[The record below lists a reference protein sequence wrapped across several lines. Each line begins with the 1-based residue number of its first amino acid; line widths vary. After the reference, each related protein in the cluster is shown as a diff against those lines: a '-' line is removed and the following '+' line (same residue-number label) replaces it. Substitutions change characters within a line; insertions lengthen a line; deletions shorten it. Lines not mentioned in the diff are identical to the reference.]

1 MGGYIYYKGDKYG
14 SGEDSKLKAI
24 NIDRF
29 LENNFETDEERLAFI
44 DDWNQGGATITKD
57 NEGYVLVPASND
69 MWIENA
75 VMVDTQGDGIKI
87 NTDPEIIKVRVNNGV
102 ERIYSNESVETCIL
116 EGLRW
121 FILPVRQ
128 ESLYTN
134 ASQTQSIN
142 RFVAPTSQSVLVE
155 QACENLEEIEDR
167 TPEQELDL
175 ISLTKLK
182 NFINDENV
190 NKYIYQDFIYLGQ
203 NTSNTTIKNVGT
215 AVLYSVYFKGID
227 SSGHYTYSLAEKQ
240 HNLNWRDDSYHPFEY
255 GSIVF
260 SEKPDIVGIV
270 PILHT
275 VNLLKEPQILYS
287 TGPNDETL
295 VSEKIN
301 ENKYFIKYSDTYL
314 TKDIIKT
321 NPNNGTLD
329 GLIIN
334 IKEGAFMICIEE
346 EDNKAIF
353 YQVSDSPLVRQLS
366 SSSNGN
372 LFRWYWIGLK
382 KQGDNYK
389 VLRCVDSS
397 LRNNF
402 SSTMPVFKTEYSTL
416 QSLTSKTQPVDWEEK
431 ARDLYGIDG

>member
-14 SGEDSKLKAI
+14 GGEDSKLKAI

-142 RFVAPTSQSVLVE
+142 RFIAPTSQSVLVE
-155 QACENLEEIEDR
+155 QACENLEEIENR

-182 NFINDENV
+182 NFVNDENV

-240 HNLNWRDDSYHPFEY
+240 HNLNWRDDNYHPFEY
-255 GSIVF
+255 GKIVF

-287 TGPNDETL
+287 TGPNDEIL
-295 VSEKIN
+295 IPEKIN
-301 ENKYFIKYSDTYL
+301 ENKYFIKYADTYL
-314 TKDIIKT
+314 TKNIIEK
-321 NPNNGTLD
+321 NPNNNTLD
-329 GLIIN
+329 GLVVN
-334 IKEGAFMICIEE
+334 IKEGTFMICIEE

-353 YQVSDSPLVRQLS
+353 YKVSDSPLVRQLS
-366 SSSNGN
+366 SGSNDN

-382 KQGDNYK
+382 KEGDNYK

-397 LRNNF
+397 LRNTF